1 MNIELHSKMLM
12 FVFAGVTLV
21 AMELTST
28 AHTVEIVSLLLLTEK
43 RENLGAISHV
53 ATQLFKIVSALHQ
66 L

>member
-1 MNIELHSKMLM
+1 MIM
-12 FVFAGVTLV
+12 FVFAGVKLV

-28 AHTVEIVSLLLLTEK
+28 AHTVEIVSLLLLTE